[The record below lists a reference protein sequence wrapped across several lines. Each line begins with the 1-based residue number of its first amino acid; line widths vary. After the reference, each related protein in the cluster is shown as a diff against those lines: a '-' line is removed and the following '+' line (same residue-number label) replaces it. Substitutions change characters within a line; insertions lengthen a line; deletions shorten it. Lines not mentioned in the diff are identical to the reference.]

1 MSKLAALVQQIFS
14 LDPAAPA
21 AELDGVWWSWGD
33 LAAIGKAL
41 EDRLL
46 VAGLGRDARVAG
58 MLKNRPEM
66 AGALVHVL
74 ASGRCLVTLN
84 PSLPDDKLGGDI
96 LALKPGAIFGLE
108 ADWARPG
115 VIAAAR
121 EIGCLGLVL
130 TQDRTTPVRVIEG
143 LDHPDLLTLRPFAEG
158 DVAVE
163 MLTSG
168 TTGTPK
174 RIPLKRRSIEQSVLG
189 AAVYDGRK
197 QGEPP
202 KLRNQVVLVNAPFTH
217 IAGIFGL
224 MNAIMAG
231 RQVAVL
237 PRFTVE
243 GWVGAVERH
252 GLKVAS
258 APPAALRMILDAN
271 VPKERLQ
278 SLSAFRTGTAPLDP
292 DLADAFYDRYGVPV
306 LQNYSA
312 TEFAGAGAGWTL
324 ADYKAH
330 YPAKRGSV
338 GRINPGLEARTVDV
352 ETLAPVNTGEQGLLE
367 LRAPHLG
374 NGDWMRTTDLAVLD
388 EDNFLYIKGRA
399 DNAIIRGGFKIF
411 PEDVV
416 KAMQEVPAIREA
428 SVIGLP
434 DERLGQIPV
443 AAYVTMAGATAPPDA
458 ELRDILKLKL
468 LAYQVP
474 VYVFEFE
481 ELPRTP
487 SMKVSQPELKV
498 LLKQRIAALQ
508 GNPA

>member
-1 MSKLAALVQQIFS
+1 MMSKLASLMKEIFS
-14 LDPAAPA
+14 IDPAAPA
-21 AELDGVWWSWGD
+21 AELDGEWWSWGD
-33 LAAIGKAL
+33 LAAIGVAL
-41 EDRLL
+41 EEKLAA
-46 VAGLGRDARVAG
+46 AGLGKDARVAG
-58 MLKNRPEM
+58 MLRNRPEM

-74 ASGRCLVTLN
+74 ASERCLVTLN
-84 PSLPDDKLGGDI
+84 PSLPDDRLGGDI
-96 LALKPGAIFGLE
+96 RTLKPGAIFGLE
-108 ADWARPG
+108 SEWERPG

-121 EIGCLGLVL
+121 EIGCLALVL
-130 TQDRTTPVRVIEG
+130 TQDRANPIRAIEG
-143 LDHPDLLTLRPFAEG
+143 LDKPDLSSLRAFADN
-158 DVAVE
+158 DVGVE

-174 RIPLKRRSIEQSVLG
+174 RIPLQRRSIEQSVLG

-197 QGEPP
+197 DGEPP

-224 MNAIMAG
+224 MNAFVAG
-231 RQVAVL
+231 RQAAVL
-237 PRFTVE
+237 PRFSVE

-271 VPKERLQ
+271 VPKERLK

-292 DLADAFYDRYGVPV
+292 DLADAFFDRYGIPV

-324 ADYKAH
+324 ADHKVY

-338 GRINPGLEARTVDV
+338 GRINPGLDARTVDV
-352 ETLAPVNTGEQGLLE
+352 ESGEPLPAGEQGLLE

-388 EDNFLYIKGRA
+388 DDNFLYIKGRA
-399 DNAIIRGGFKIF
+399 DNAIIRGGFKVF

-416 KAMQEVPAIREA
+416 KALQEHPAIREA
-428 SVIGLP
+428 SVVGMP

-443 AAYVTMAGATAPPDA
+443 AAYVMKAGEAAPDEEA
-458 ELRDILKLKL
+458 LRAMLREKL

-474 VYVFEFE
+474 VHIFMLD

-487 SMKVSQPELKV
+487 SLKVSQPELKA
-498 LLKQRIAALQ
+498 LLAELIENRATAV
-508 GNPA
+508 

>member
-1 MSKLAALVQQIFS
+1 MSKLAELVREIFS
-14 LDPAAPA
+14 LDPAAHA
-21 AELDGVWWSWGD
+21 AELDGEWWSWGD
-33 LAAIGKAL
+33 LAAIGAAIEEKL
-41 EDRLL
+41 TS
-46 VAGLGRDARVAG
+46 AGLGKDARIAG

-84 PSLPDDKLGGDI
+84 PSLPDDKLGEDI
-96 LALKPGAIFGLE
+96 RTLKPGAIFGLE
-108 ADWARPG
+108 SEWARLG

-130 TQDRTTPVRVIEG
+130 TQDRANPVRVIDG
-143 LDHPDLLTLRPFAEG
+143 LEKPDLSTLRAFAEDG
-158 DVAVE
+158 VGVE

-197 QGEPP
+197 EGDKP
-202 KLRNQVVLVNAPFTH
+202 KLRDHVVLVNAPFTH

-231 RQVAVL
+231 RKVAIL
-237 PRFTVE
+237 SRFSVE

-258 APPAALRMILDAN
+258 APPAALRMILDAK
-271 VPKERLQ
+271 VPKDRLK

-292 DLADAFYDRYGVPV
+292 DLADAFFERYGIPV

-324 ADYKAH
+324 ADYKNH

-338 GRINPGLEARTVDV
+338 GRINPGLDARTVDP
-352 ETLAPVNTGEQGLLE
+352 ETGAPLGIGEQGLLE

-399 DNAIIRGGFKIF
+399 DNAIIRGGFKVF
-411 PEDVV
+411 PEDVI
-416 KAMQEVPAIREA
+416 KAMQEHPAIREA
-428 SVIGLP
+428 AVVGLP
-434 DERLGQIPV
+434 DDRLGQIPV
-443 AAYVTMAGATAPPDA
+443 AAYVTKAGEIAPDDA
-458 ELRDILKLKL
+458 DLREVLRQKL

-474 VYVFEFE
+474 VHIFALD

-487 SMKVSQPELKV
+487 SLKVSQPELKA
-498 LLKQRIAALQ
+498 LLAEKIETQRAA
-508 GNPA
+508 AD